1 MDEEGKNLLTP
12 LHVATHYNNAPA
24 VHYLLDHK
32 ADPHKQAKVGGAC
45 EGLGFSLSSLIVC
58 FSKCCFQCL
67 FLFFFYVFL
76 LFLFFS
82 NFFLVLLKAFLFL
95 FFKFFFDLNK
105 MFC

>member
-58 FSKCCFQCL
+58 FFEVL
-67 FLFFFYVFL
+67 FSMSFFI
-76 LFLFFS
+76 FF
-82 NFFLVLLKAFLFL
+82 
-95 FFKFFFDLNK
+95 
-105 MFC
+105 